1 MQIKVASKK
10 VDSKSPIMNQL
21 WENNSSPS
29 TCNGSSAH
37 AILSS
42 FRCLGNL
49 PSVNRKV
56 ELIEGLVQI
65 DAGELAVIRKHK
77 VLRANTRNPE
87 PHRASTEAFLD
98 RYRLA
103 KLRAYRIKVEKGNQ
117 LMDCPRA
124 PSARSV
130 YGACAF
136 SLKTQV
142 PSRESRS
149 NLVYRDV
156 ENPTLKR
163 YMNLTQDEALHAD

>member
-1 MQIKVASKK
+1 
-10 VDSKSPIMNQL
+10 MNQL

-65 DAGELAVIRKHK
+65 DAGELAVIKKSK
-77 VLRANTRNPE
+77 VLRANTWDPE
-87 PHRASTEAFLD
+87 PHRASTEAFVD

-103 KLRAYRIKVEKGNQ
+103 KLRTCRINVEKGSE
-117 LMDCPRA
+117 LKDCPRA

-136 SLKTQV
+136 SVKPEF
-142 PSRESRS
+142 PSRQSRS
-149 NLVYRDV
+149 NLVYRGV